1 MEIKTHVL
9 TTEQPALREDTPEA
23 AQRRTNARGNIGA
36 VGSVKVAGG
45 EVRRGDE
52 VDLSDYTVPKPTGED
67 NGKILTAD
75 SSGGMSWE
83 VAPDPSG
90 KADKV
95 QHATAG
101 NFAGL
106 DEHGNL
112 TDSHRKASDF
122 VTGAQVGETPCKVE
136 GGIIKIPTGATVN
149 DGHLNITLGSQT
161 VAFTANDSSNKSI
174 EVPNA
179 NAEIGGTTETLVT
192 TGEKYNWNH
201 KYEKPSGGIPK
212 TDLAE
217 GVQDSLDAA
226 DSAYQKPS
234 GGIPK
239 TDLNQGVQD
248 SLDAADSAY
257 QKPSG
262 GIPKS
267 DLAQA
272 VQDSLGLA
280 DTALQEHQ
288 NIGGKADKVS
298 SATAGNFA
306 GLDANGNLT
315 DSHCK
320 ASDFATPSD
329 IPNTYLE
336 SASVSQD
343 LKTLTLHPHTGD
355 NIVFNGGECP
365 IEHITVDGT
374 EVAPVNKTVDIDLS
388 GKIDKI
394 DNPHTGAFAMQ
405 ASDGSLF
412 NTNLMPEDIKL
423 KQTPVSDPVE
433 SSGNGLD
440 FIASIYQADTGVIT
454 PVKKTVQDGTT
465 SQKGVVQL
473 EDSHTSTS
481 TEKAATPKNVKE
493 AYDLANSK
501 QDPLV
506 FDGEYNE
513 TTNKVA
519 TESTVADAISDL
531 DAEETSDDGTNVQV
545 KVTEQNGKIIGVS
558 ITRDDTLNASNIAGK
573 ADKVSGA
580 TAGNF
585 AGLDSNGNLTD
596 SGAKA
601 SDFKTKQTAVTDPSA
616 SDTSYSFIA
625 SITQNENGVI
635 DPTKKSVPD
644 ASYDT
649 TTTPTTYVK
658 GLMTG
663 QDKEKLDGIA
673 ANSEVNVIEGVKLDG
688 ASDPLQL
695 DNNKVATI
703 PNAVAAD
710 TTGATNGLM
719 TAADKKKLD
728 GIESGAEVNAIETIT
743 VNGHATTIDSN
754 RKVDLDV
761 PDAAKNGKLTITV
774 GNDSPVEFTANQDDN
789 DPKTVT
795 IPYTSKD
802 TTGSTP
808 VYTGG
813 LMTAAQNEKLDG
825 IEAGAEVNDIK
836 SVSAAGTAL
845 SPDANKNVN
854 IPAAAKDT
862 SGSTPVYTGGL
873 MTAAQNEKLDKIAA
887 GAEVNAIESISANG
901 TALTPSGAKNV
912 DIPLAT
918 YNEVAEPHVYTD
930 GLMTGQEKAKLAN
943 LNNFS
948 TVVVGTGASATQLG
962 ANGASDTLTILPGNN
977 VVLTPDTANKSITI
991 SATGGG
997 SGTGSVGYYGSL
1009 CNVANVASTPVDLL
1023 DASATPT
1030 IDSQNSRFLVR
1041 LNPSDNKTY
1050 LYVLKTVPNLVDPS
1064 LSIQGVDVFTLS
1076 YNVEVDRTHLN
1087 GFYGMAGVKVL
1098 RDSSSTVVLNA
1109 STESYPSQVGACS
1122 LHGTTT
1128 IWNNA
1133 GNETTINGLV
1143 YYGYR
1148 LIYDGDVST
1157 GNTDII
1163 NLIARFTAVE
1173 DMSGVAEYTGTVAAY
1188 TGNGA
1193 IDVDQQTNE
1202 IAVKP
1207 GRGLTINTS
1216 NDTIEVNLAPDGGLE
1231 FTNDGGTAVYLK
1243 LSDVTE
1249 EVIAAVDEMQT
1260 DLGTKI
1266 TNNYPPSMIT
1276 QSNVSVASGD
1286 TQIQSGY
1293 GILIGNL
1300 FTCPITHKIYID
1312 NTHIGVYCYQN
1323 DNSSRAMLGVYE
1335 YDPEGNHGTGETKAL
1350 FDTGIIVPLTGYN
1363 EYPVKHVF
1371 NNDGTSCKMRPG
1383 CMYYAAIFMGS
1394 DRTCGNDGMRFATV
1408 PGYNLQFNN
1417 LNPVLTVSQHHIPAG
1432 LLQSYSSDLTF
1443 DDFGFSWYYD
1453 DYNTKQSTTSVNYHE
1468 AYNTPRFYMQIR
1480 NRDLPTNN

>member
-23 AQRRTNARGNIGA
+23 AARRENARGNIGA
-36 VGSVKVAGG
+36 VGSVKVADDD
-45 EVRRGDE
+45 VRSGDV
-52 VDLSDYTVPKPTGED
+52 VDLSDCTVPKPTSAD
-67 NGKILTAD
+67 NGKILTANGV
-75 SSGGMSWE
+75 GGMSWE

-95 QHATAG
+95 HDATAG

-106 DEHGNL
+106 DENGNL
-112 TDSHRKASDF
+112 TDSGKAIEKF
-122 VTGAQVGETPCKVE
+122 VTGVKVGPNGEVNEPDPSGV
-136 GGIIKIPTGATVN
+136 IQIPSGTTVN
-149 DGHLNITLGSQT
+149 DGTLT
-161 VAFTANDSSNKSI
+161 INVAGTEKTFTANQAGDTT
-174 EVPNA
+174 V
-179 NAEIGGTTETLVT
+179 EIPWKEAAAAGDAISLVK
-192 TGEKYNWNH
+192 TGEKYNWNS
-201 KYEKPSGGIPK
+201 KYDKPSGGIPK
-212 TDLAE
+212 TDLKSD
-217 GVQDSLDAA
+217 VQTSLGKA
-226 DSAYQKPS
+226 DTAYQKPQD
-234 GGIPK
+234 GIPK
-239 TDLNQGVQD
+239 TDLKSDVQT
-248 SLDAADSAY
+248 SLSKADTAY
-257 QKPSG
+257 QKPSS

-267 DLAQA
+267 DLETS
-272 VQDSLGLA
+272 VQTSL
-280 DTALQEHQ
+280 
-288 NIGGKADKVS
+288 GKADSALQQHQDVS
-298 SATAGNFA
+298 GKADRVSGAVEDHFA
-306 GLDANGNLT
+306 ALDANGNLK
-315 DSHCK
+315 DSGK
-320 ASDFATPSD
+320 NASSFATPDD
-329 IPNTYLE
+329 IPSTYLE
-336 SASVSQD
+336 SADVSQD
-343 LKTLTLHPHTGD
+343 GKTLTLRPHTGN

-365 IEHITVDGT
+365 IEHITVDGS
-374 EVAPVNKTVDIDLS
+374 EVEPVNKTVDIDLS

-394 DNPHTGAFAMQ
+394 ENAHGGAFAMQ
-405 ASDGSLF
+405 GQDGSLV
-412 NTNLMPEDIKL
+412 NTNLTPDDIKL
-423 KQTPVSDPVE
+423 KQDPVNDPE
-433 SSGNGLD
+433 STGNGLA
-440 FIASIYQADTGVIT
+440 FIASITQAATGVIT
-454 PVKKTVQDGTT
+454 PVKNTVQDGTT

-506 FDGEYNE
+506 FEGTYNE

-519 TESTVADAISDL
+519 TESTVADAIDDL
-531 DAEETSDDGTNVQV
+531 DAEITSNDGTNVQV
-545 KVTEQNGKIIGVS
+545 KVTERDGKITEVS
-558 ITRDDTLNASNIAGK
+558 ITSDTTLNASDIAGK

-580 TAGNF
+580 TANNF
-585 AGLDSNGNLTD
+585 AGLDGNGNLTD

-616 SDTSYSFIA
+616 SGTSYSFIDY
-625 SITQNENGVI
+625 IEQNENGEI
-635 DPTKKSVPD
+635 NPTKKSVPE

-649 TTTPTTYVK
+649 TATPTTYAN

-663 QDKEKLDGIA
+663 QEKEKLDGIA
-673 ANSEVNVIEGVKLDG
+673 PNSEVNVIEGVKLDG
-688 ASDPLQL
+688 ASYPLPL
-695 DNNKVATI
+695 DNSKVATI

-719 TAADKKKLD
+719 TAADKKTLD

-743 VNGHATTIDSN
+743 VNNHATTIDQN
-754 RKVDLDV
+754 RNVDIYV

-774 GNDSPVEFTANQDDN
+774 GNDSPVEFTANQADN
-789 DPKTVT
+789 DPKTVN
-795 IPYTSKD
+795 IPYTNKD
-802 TTGSTP
+802 TSGSTP

-825 IEAGAEVNDIK
+825 IED
-836 SVSAAGTAL
+836 SADENVIESISADGVAL
-845 SPDANKNVN
+845 SPVNKNVD

-901 TALTPSGAKNV
+901 TPLSPVNKNV

-918 YNEVAEPHVYTD
+918 YNETTETYTD

-943 LNNFS
+943 LKNFS
-948 TVVVGTGASATQLG
+948 TVVVGAGASATQLDATG
-962 ANGASDTLTILPGNN
+962 TADTLTILPGNN
-977 VVLTPDTANKSITI
+977 VVLTPDTTNKSITI
-991 SATGGG
+991 SAIGGG

-1050 LYVLKTVPNLVDPS
+1050 LYALKTVPNLVDPS

-1076 YNVEVDRTHLN
+1076 YNVEVDRTQLN

-1098 RDSSSTVVLNA
+1098 RDSNSTVVLNA
-1109 STESYPSQVGACS
+1109 STESYPSQVGKCS

-1193 IDVDQQTNE
+1193 IDVDQQNNE

-1207 GRGLTINTS
+1207 GRGLTINTN
-1216 NDTIEVNLAPDGGLE
+1216 NDTLEVNLAPNGGLE
-1231 FTNDGGTAVYLK
+1231 FTNDGGTSVYLK

-1249 EVIAAVDEMQT
+1249 EVISAVNEMQN

-1300 FTCPITHKIYID
+1300 FTCPITHKIFID

-1335 YDPEGNHGTGETKAL
+1335 YDPDGNNGTGQTTAL

-1371 NNDGTSCKMRPG
+1371 NNDDTTCKMRPG

-1394 DRTCGNDGMRFATV
+1394 DRTCGNDGMRFATA

-1417 LNPVLTVSQHHIPAG
+1417 LNPVLTVSQNHIPAG
-1432 LLQSYSSDLTF
+1432 LLQSYSDDLTF
-1443 DDFGFSWYYD
+1443 NDFGFSWYYD
-1453 DYNTKQSTTSVNYHE
+1453 DYNTKQSSTTVNYHE
-1468 AYNTPRFYMQIR
+1468 AFNTPRFYMQIR
-1480 NRDLPTNN
+1480 NRALPSNN